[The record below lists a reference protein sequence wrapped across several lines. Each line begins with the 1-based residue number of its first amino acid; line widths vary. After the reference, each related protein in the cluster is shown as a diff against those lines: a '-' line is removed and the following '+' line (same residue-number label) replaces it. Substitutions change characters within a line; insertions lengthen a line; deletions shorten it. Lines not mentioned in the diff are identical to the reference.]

1 MIMTKYSLGI
11 LLLILLAS
19 CQEKSTTS
27 ENTLIFTWEDMPS
40 EQHLQGN
47 KLNLEGLGDARRIF
61 FKEGKLVVAEK
72 SNTYQLHIFA
82 EPDFNKV
89 SAKGYN
95 GYGPGELTNVWK
107 MEDRGEPGKFWAY
120 DLEQKSYYRF
130 DLNDTNILADKEYS
144 RLEPFFFVS
153 EMAWASDSSIWARM
167 VDKDD
172 QYFELALSG
181 DTIAKWGKWQ
191 DYADRPDTPSSVLAS
206 LHSGKMHVNLD
217 KRIGVIAGVSRDY
230 IEIVNLNT
238 LEKIQ
243 LFGPENAYPEYEVS
257 YSTGYPMPIR
267 SSNNKTYYFD
277 NFPGE
282 EYIYLSYFGE
292 QGNKRSDINPKLILL
307 NYHGEI
313 KKVFQLDKPIVSMA
327 IDEENN
333 RVFGLSYEKEPGVY
347 LYNLPPS

>member
-1 MIMTKYSLGI
+1 
-11 LLLILLAS
+11 
-19 CQEKSTTS
+19 
-27 ENTLIFTWEDMPS
+27 MPS

-47 KLNLEGLGDARRIF
+47 KLNLERLGDARRIF

-347 LYNLPPS
+347 LYNLPPSLEK

>member
-1 MIMTKYSLGI
+1 MTKYSLGI

-19 CQEKSTTS
+19 CQENSTTS
-27 ENTLIFTWEDMPS
+27 ENAIIFTWEDMPS

-47 KLNLEGLGDARRIF
+47 KLSLEGLMDARRIF
-61 FKEGKLVVAEK
+61 YKEGKLVVAEK

-82 EPDFNKV
+82 EPDFKKV

-107 MEDRGEPGKFWAY
+107 MEDRGEAGKFWAY

-130 DLNDTNILADKEYS
+130 DLDDTNILADKEYS

-153 EMAWASDSSIWARM
+153 ELAWASDSSIWARM

-191 DYADRPDTPSSVLAS
+191 DYADRPDVPSSVLAN

-257 YSTGYPMPIR
+257 YATGYPMPVH

-292 QGNKRSDINPKLILL
+292 LGNKRSEINPKLILL
-307 NYHGEI
+307 NYNGEI
-313 KKVFQLDKPIVSMA
+313 KKVFQLDKPLVSMA

-347 LYNLPPS
+347 LYDLPSLDK